1 LSQRDA
7 GLTIFSFQLDFQL
20 TKWGSPCI
28 DIFYLLYMVASEEA
42 RENHRDEIIAHY
54 YNEFI
59 AALKDIGFMSKPPGI
74 LELNLEL
81 LKNGFM
87 EVVIAVCFLP
97 FFYLEPHSQ
106 DLDVAYENG
115 VEGVILRK
123 SLYQNESYKSVVSK
137 LVSRFLYKGFL
148 D

>member
-1 LSQRDA
+1 
-7 GLTIFSFQLDFQL
+7 
-20 TKWGSPCI
+20 
-28 DIFYLLYMVASEEA
+28 MVASEEA